1 MTSVRDRLLDA
12 TERLVYRHGVNGVGI
27 DRILATA
34 KVAKMSLY
42 KHFDGK
48 EALVVA
54 MLERRHHAWMAWF
67 SDRTEELGRRVAGP
81 IAAIFDTLVEW
92 FERPD
97 FHGCAFINCAAEF
110 PDPKHPVRRAARK
123 HKVALQA
130 AIADICRAGGVDKR
144 LSPAIYLLV
153 EGAIV
158 AALVSGGAEPARA
171 AKRAA
176 LGLVGPRHSRRLR
189 PSTAGA
195 GSCTR

>member
-1 MTSVRDRLLDA
+1 MSAVRDRLLDA

-54 MLERRHHAWMAWF
+54 MLERRHDAWMAWF
-67 SDRTEELGRRVAGP
+67 IGRTQALGRRAGGPVVAM
-81 IAAIFDTLVEW
+81 FDTLAEW
-92 FERPD
+92 FASPG

-110 PDPKHPVRRAARK
+110 PDPKHPVRRIAK
-123 HKVALQA
+123 QHKEALQA
-130 AIADICRAGGVDKR
+130 AIADVCRAGGVDVK
-144 LSPAIYLLV
+144 LAPALYLLV

-158 AALVSGGAEPARA
+158 AALVGGGTEPARA

-176 LGLVGPRHSRRLR
+176 LDLIAIRH
-189 PSTAGA
+189 
-195 GSCTR
+195 

>member
-1 MTSVRDRLLDA
+1 MTTVRARLLDA

-54 MLERRHHAWMAWF
+54 MLERRHHTWMAWF
-67 SDRTEELGRRVAGP
+67 GQRTEALGRRAAGP

-97 FHGCAFINCAAEF
+97 FHGCAFINCAVEF
-110 PDPKHPVRRAARK
+110 PDPKHPIRRAARE
-123 HKVALQA
+123 HKEALQA
-130 AIADICRAGGVDKR
+130 AVADICRTGGVDKG

-158 AALVSGGAEPARA
+158 ATLVSGDAEPARA

-176 LGLVGPRHSRRLR
+176 LDLVELRRAKRLR
-189 PSTAGA
+189 PSIAGA